1 MTRTRVV
8 GVEGEVHDEDHG
20 KDGGVD
26 GRAANDARTDHEQ
39 VFYRWVNGISTGCD
53 GFQLK

>member
-26 GRAANDARTDHEQ
+26 GRAADDARTDYEQ
-39 VFYRWVNGISTGCD
+39 VFYRWVRKRVNGCS
-53 GFQLK
+53 